1 MKININPL
9 PLNKP
14 LFCFLLLCLLFW
26 TNHHVVAQQIS
37 IDNGVSVQDLIQNRL
52 IQGCVEVSNITSNNN
67 GSVNGIGSFGYFE
80 RDNSNFPFENGIL
93 LSTGNANSAGNTTNA
108 NTLNDGETN
117 WGTDTDLENAL
128 GISNTLNATSI
139 EFDFVSVTNQVQ
151 FNYILAS
158 EEYFANYPC
167 EYSDGF
173 AFLIKEAGTSNPYE
187 NVALIPGT
195 STPVNTNTIHE
206 EIVGFCEAS
215 NESYFEGYSLGD
227 TNFNGRTTVLTAT
240 ASIQP
245 NVQYHIKLVIADQ
258 TDENFDSAV
267 FIEGNSFNA
276 TVDLGQDITTCAEDI
291 FLSAD
296 TQNNLATYSWFLN
309 GNLITGETNPDLVV
323 TSSGS
328 YTVQISIPINNTTC
342 EIEDTVEVT
351 LNSEQS
357 AENISNYEVCD
368 DPSNDDIETFDL
380 TIKDSEVLNA
390 VPSSNYNISY
400 HYSQTE
406 AESNTN
412 TITTN
417 IQNTSNP
424 QTIYVRIEDIDN
436 GCLAYTSFNLIV
448 NPIPTITDPSQL
460 DVCDD
465 TTSDGFTSIDL
476 TIKND
481 EITNSNPDLLVSY
494 HYSQEDADAG
504 INAVPTPYVNTNQTE
519 QLFIRVVDAN
529 TGCTNTT
536 SMVVNVLDNPFINN
550 ETQIIDACEQDVDGF
565 ETFDLTS
572 VIDDVLQGTTGVSTT
587 FHTSYDDAQTG
598 NNPIDDIE
606 NYENTVPNVQT
617 IYIRVVDDNTGCV
630 SISNIELHTN
640 ILESGT
646 NIRNFYRCDDASN
659 DGIETF
665 NLENIAENIIN
676 GLENVQINFFETETD
691 RDNNTNP
698 IDQSIPYEVTNSP
711 YQLFV
716 TVFSND
722 CTYFS
727 DLSLIIHPAVII
739 PTLDPVTYC
748 DNNDDGFT
756 AIELATFDAYVS
768 SGITNPNVSYFLTEE
783 DAENNENLLP
793 PFYNNISNP
802 QTIFVRVLSN
812 DTNCSDVAPLEI
824 EVLIAPTISEAS
836 DIIVCDDN
844 QDGFSVVNLEA
855 KISEIVSDTN
865 ELNIS
870 FHTSQSDAENSINAV
885 SSPSAYNT
893 QSQTIYTRI
902 ENQDTGCFSIEIFE
916 VYINT
921 MPIFPDISNFRNCE
935 SDGNQ
940 IADFYFVE
948 KDTEILNGQTGK
960 QVLYFETETDA
971 INRTNEIDKNNA
983 YQNTSNPQIIYI
995 RVENLT
1001 DETCFDVDNFTIEV
1015 GSLPVYNPP
1024 LDVYLCDNI
1033 SNDGQEEFDL
1043 QQVVFDMSQGSTDNL
1058 TITFY
1063 DSLENAENETNEL
1076 PLNYSNQTNPQ
1087 QIYARIEN
1095 GTYCHGIAEFG
1106 LNVIQVPL
1114 VNLASSM
1121 EQCDTDY
1128 DGSATFD
1135 LTVSEIEVLDI
1146 RQDDILVT
1154 YHESLDDVESGSN
1167 PISNPSNY
1175 SNIANPQTVYIKITN
1190 TVSNCYVTIPL
1201 DLIVNLPPTINDIG
1215 NYPICDNDTNSF
1227 DLNETLDALIGNQEH
1242 VAVSFYSNQTDANN
1256 NQNALSEN
1264 YTYSSN
1270 NDTIFIRAVNTQ
1282 TGCIAIDSFNLR
1294 VNPTPNAV
1302 TPPNL
1307 EACDDDYDGMLVF
1320 DLSVQTSIVLGSQN
1334 PNLFTVSYFE
1344 LEEEAMDNVN
1354 AIDDLNY
1361 FAFNEQTIYVRVE
1374 NNQTGCF
1381 NITSFETI
1389 IFRKPDVNIPDQTVC
1404 LDNLPLVVSA
1414 ETGFDTDTYQWSTNA
1429 STSEIEITE
1438 IGTYSVTIT
1447 SVDGCTTTSTFNV
1460 IESEQ
1465 ATIEF
1470 TETVDFADPNNITVT
1485 ISGIGNYVYILD
1497 NGVPQESNV
1506 FYNVTL
1512 GPHTIEVYDLN
1523 GCASAIKEIVIIDT
1537 PLFFTPNQDGQNDY
1551 WHITGVNQLAGTI
1564 VYIYDRYGK
1573 LLKTLP
1579 HTSVGWDGTYNGNP
1593 MPSND
1598 YWFLA
1603 NVVKDDIKF
1612 EVKGHFALKR

>member
-1 MKININPL
+1 M
-9 PLNKP
+9 
-14 LFCFLLLCLLFW
+14 
-26 TNHHVVAQQIS
+26 NHVAHAQQIS
-37 IDNGVSVQDLIQNRL
+37 IDNSVSVQELIQNRL
-52 IQGCVEVSNITSNNN
+52 IQGCVEVSNISSNNN
-67 GSVNGIGSFGYFE
+67 GFVNNIGSYGYFE
-80 RDNSNFPFENGIL
+80 RDSSNFPFENGIL
-93 LSTGNANSAGNTTNA
+93 LSTGNANSAGNTINA

-117 WGTDTDLENAL
+117 WGTDADLESAL
-128 GISNTLNATSI
+128 GISSTLNATSI
-139 EFDFVSVTNQVQ
+139 EFDFISVTNQVQ

-173 AFLIKEAGTSNPYE
+173 AFLIKEAGTSDSYQ

-206 EIVGFCEAS
+206 EIVGFCDAS
-215 NESYFEGYSLGD
+215 NEAYFEGYNLGD

-258 TDENFDSAV
+258 NDENFDSAV

-276 TVDLGQDITTCAEDI
+276 TVDLGPDITTCAEDI
-291 FLSAD
+291 TLSAD
-296 TQNNLATYSWFLN
+296 TQNNLATYSWFFN
-309 GNLITGETNPDLVV
+309 GNQIAGETNPNLLV

-357 AENISNYEVCD
+357 AENISDYEVCD
-368 DPSNDDIETFDL
+368 DPSNDGIETFDL

-400 HYSQTE
+400 HNSQNE
-406 AESNTN
+406 AENNTN
-412 TITTN
+412 PITTN
-417 IQNTSNP
+417 IQNTTNP
-424 QTIYVRIEDIDN
+424 QTVFVRIEDIDN

-448 NPIPTITDPSQL
+448 NPIPTVTQPAQL

-465 TTSDGFTSIDL
+465 ANSDGFTSIDL
-476 TIKND
+476 TVKND

-519 QLFIRVVDAN
+519 QLFIRVIDAN
-529 TGCTNTT
+529 TGCMTTT
-536 SMVVNVLDNPFINN
+536 SLVVNVLDNPFINN
-550 ETQIIDACEQDVDGF
+550 ETQVIDACEQDGDGF
-565 ETFDLTS
+565 EIFDLST

-587 FHTSYDDAQTG
+587 FHTSYEDAQTG
-598 NNPIDDIE
+598 DNPIANIE
-606 NYENTVPNVQT
+606 NFENTEPNVQT
-617 IYIRVVDDNTGCV
+617 IFIRVIDDNTGCIA
-630 SISNIELHTN
+630 ISNIELHAN
-640 ILESGT
+640 VLESGT
-646 NIRNFYRCDDASN
+646 NLRNFYHCDDASN

-665 NLENIAENIIN
+665 NLENIAENIAN
-676 GLENVQINFFETETD
+676 GLENVHINFFETQTD
-691 RDNNTNP
+691 RDSNINP
-698 IDQSIPYEVTNSP
+698 IDQSIPYEVIDSP
-711 YQLFV
+711 HQLFV
-716 TVFSND
+716 TVFSDD

-727 DLSLIIHPAVII
+727 DISLIIHPAVII

-748 DNNDDGFT
+748 DSDDDGFT
-756 AIELATFDAYVS
+756 AIELATFDVYVS
-768 SGITNPNVSYFLTEE
+768 SGISNPNVSYFLTQE
-783 DAENNENLLP
+783 DAENNENILP

-802 QTIFVRVLSN
+802 QVIYVRVANN
-812 DTNCSDVAPLEI
+812 DTNCSDVASLEI
-824 EVLIAPTISEAS
+824 EVLRAPTISEAT
-836 DIIVCDDN
+836 DIIVCDDD
-844 QDGFSVVNLEA
+844 QDGFSTVNLQD
-855 KISEIVSDTN
+855 KISEIAIDTAG
-865 ELNIS
+865 LNIS
-870 FHTSQSDAENSINAV
+870 FHTSQSDADNNI
-885 SSPSAYNT
+885 SAISNTTNYNT
-893 QSQTIYTRI
+893 DSQTIFTRI
-902 ENQDTGCFSIEIFE
+902 ENQDTGCYTLEIFE

-921 MPIFPDISNFRNCE
+921 LPVFPEISNFRNCE

-940 IADFYFVE
+940 IADFFFVE

-971 INRTNEIDKNNA
+971 ISRTNVIDKDHA
-983 YQNTSNPQIIYI
+983 YQNHSNPQTIYV
-995 RVENLT
+995 RVENIT
-1001 DETCFDVDNFTIEV
+1001 DETCFGTDNFNIEV
-1015 GSLPVYNPP
+1015 GSIPVFNPP
-1024 LDVYLCDNI
+1024 LDVFLCDNI

-1043 QQVVFDMSQGSTDNL
+1043 QQVVFDMSQGSIDNL

-1063 DSLENAENETNEL
+1063 DNFQDAENETNQL
-1076 PLNYSNQTNPQ
+1076 PLDYTNQSNPQ

-1114 VNLASSM
+1114 VNTASAM
-1121 EQCDTDY
+1121 EQCDSDY
-1128 DGSATFD
+1128 DGSVTFD

-1154 YHESLDDVESGSN
+1154 YHETIEDVESTSN
-1167 PISNPSNY
+1167 AIANPDNY

-1201 DLIVNLPPTINDIG
+1201 DLIVNLPPTINRIG

-1227 DLNETLDALIGNQEH
+1227 DLNETLETLIGNQEH

-1256 NQNALSEN
+1256 VQNALAEN
-1264 YTYSSN
+1264 YTYNSN

-1294 VNPTPNAV
+1294 VNPTPHAV
-1302 TPPNL
+1302 TPPDL
-1307 EACDDDYDGMLVF
+1307 EACDDDYDGLLVF
-1320 DLSVQTSIVLGSQN
+1320 DLSVQDTVVLGSQN
-1334 PNLFTVSYFE
+1334 PDLFTVSYFE
-1344 LEEEAMDNVN
+1344 LEEEAMDSVN
-1354 AIDDLNY
+1354 AIEDLNY
-1361 FAFNEQTIYVRVE
+1361 LAFNEQTIYVRIE

-1381 NITSFETI
+1381 NITSFKTT
-1389 IFRKPDVNIPDQTVC
+1389 IFRKPEVNIPDQTVC

-1414 ETGFDTDTYQWSTNA
+1414 ETNFNTDTYQWSTNA
-1429 STSEIEITE
+1429 TTPEIEITE
-1438 IGTYSVTIT
+1438 IGTYSVTVTAIN
-1447 SVDGCTTTSTFNV
+1447 GCTTTSTFNV

-1470 TETVDFADPNNITVT
+1470 TETVDFANPNNITVT
-1485 ISGIGNYVYILD
+1485 ISGIGNYMYILD
-1497 NGVPQESNV
+1497 HGVPQESNV

-1523 GCASAIKEIVIIDT
+1523 GCASAIKEIVVIDT

-1551 WHITGVNQLAGTI
+1551 WHITGVNQLTGTI
-1564 VYIYDRYGK
+1564 VHIYDRYGK

-1579 HTSVGWDGTYNGNP
+1579 HSSVGWDGNYNGSP

-1598 YWFLA
+1598 YWFVA
-1603 NVVKDDIKF
+1603 NVVKGDIMF